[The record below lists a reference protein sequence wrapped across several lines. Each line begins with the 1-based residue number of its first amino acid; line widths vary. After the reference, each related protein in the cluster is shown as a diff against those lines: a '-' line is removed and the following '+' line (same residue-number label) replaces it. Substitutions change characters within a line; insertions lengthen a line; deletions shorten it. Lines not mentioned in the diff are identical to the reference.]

1 MIYGIIDLGSNTIRL
16 SIFKYD
22 GEKLK
27 LLSNKKEIVG
37 LALCVENGR
46 LTEKGIEK
54 TCEILNKYRES
65 LENAH
70 VKVYSVFATASLRNI
85 KNKEEVLLEIKN
97 RTGMEPEIL
106 FGEEEARLGFL
117 AVKNEYPIENGIVID
132 IGGGSTEIV
141 VFEDGEIRDLTS
153 LPIGA
158 LNLQD
163 RNVPGLVAKEKDIKR
178 MRRIVSKALDKLDW
192 ENKEY
197 TQMYAVGGTARAALK
212 VAKELFEIPVESKS
226 FSRAELK
233 GIVRKMKS
241 ENHEEYKAVY
251 KVVPERIFS
260 FAGGISILSEIVKK
274 FNCSFINISKS
285 GIREGYFIDR
295 IVNYK
300 KESQKVKEI
309 EIKEQLEN
317 EVNEKAGENFGN

>member
-141 VFEDGEIRDLTS
+141 VFEDGYDDGYIEVDIRHD
-153 LPIGA
+153 G
-158 LNLQD
+158 
-163 RNVPGLVAKEKDIKR
+163 KEKDIKR

-317 EVNEKAGENFGN
+317 EVNEKAGENLGN

>member
-1 MIYGIIDLGSNTIRL
+1 MVYGIIDIGSNTIRL

-22 GEKLK
+22 GERLK
-27 LLSNKKEIVG
+27 LVSNKKEIVG
-37 LALCVENGR
+37 LALCVENGK

-65 LENAH
+65 LENSK

-85 KNKEEVLLEIKN
+85 KNKDEVLLEIKK

-117 AVKNEYPIENGIVID
+117 AVKNEYSVSNGIVID

-141 VFEDGEIRDLTS
+141 VFEEGEIRELTS
-153 LPIGA
+153 IPIGA

-163 RNVPGLVAKEKDIKR
+163 RNVPGIIAKEKDIKR
-178 MRRIVSKALDKLDW
+178 MRRIVSKALDNLDW
-192 ENKEY
+192 EKKEY
-197 TQMYAVGGTARAALK
+197 TDMYAVGGTARAALK
-212 VAKELFEIPVESKS
+212 IAKELFEIPGESKS
-226 FSRAELK
+226 FGRADLK
-233 GIVRKMKS
+233 AIIRKMKS
-241 ENHEEYKAVY
+241 EVHEDYKSVY

-260 FAGGISILSEIVKK
+260 LAGGLSILSEIVKR
-274 FNCSFINISKS
+274 FNIANINISKG

-295 IVNYK
+295 ILNYM
-300 KESQKVKEI
+300 KENQKIKEAEI
-309 EIKEQLEN
+309 EEIKAEG
-317 EVNEKAGENFGN
+317 GEING